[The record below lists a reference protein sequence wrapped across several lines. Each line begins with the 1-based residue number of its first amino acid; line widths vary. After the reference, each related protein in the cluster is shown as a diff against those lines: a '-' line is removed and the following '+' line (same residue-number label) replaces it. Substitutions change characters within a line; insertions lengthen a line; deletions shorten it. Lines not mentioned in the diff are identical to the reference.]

1 MEMNEGKSQD
11 NNAGCGDAA
20 VKTREEQIRN
30 KARELGQAY
39 FPDSANIWARSNVE
53 AVYVENACVEMAEW
67 VDRHPAWTPV
77 DKELPEKEED
87 NPSLSVNVIVTDGNS
102 VFESY
107 YSFNTHIWAGT
118 DIYGTITH
126 WMSMPMPPAPG
137 KEEE

>member
-1 MEMNEGKSQD
+1 MNEGNPQA
-11 NNAGCGDAA
+11 NNTGCGDAA
-20 VKTREEQIRN
+20 VKTRKEQIRS
-30 KARELGQAY
+30 KAKELGKKY
-39 FPDSANIWARSNVE
+39 FPDEANIWARDNIE
-53 AVYVENACVEMAEW
+53 AVYAEYACVEMAEW
-67 VDRHPAWTPV
+67 VDRHHAWVPV

-87 NPSLSVNVIVTDGNS
+87 NPSLSVNVIVTDGSS

-126 WMSMPMPPAPG
+126 WMPMPIPPEPG